1 MKSLS
6 KLFLLFFFA
15 FSLNLGYGQ
24 EKKDT
29 QSSPAKQENNKMSG
43 SKKGYDYYQ
52 SKSDLNA
59 PGSTTKAQDHNSTRS
74 NKTSSSVAPDNSSG
88 GEGNT
93 PKANHN
99 TARSN
104 KSTIADPGKGE
115 SENGSRGIDDKTD
128 TSPAARGMKPKPKVP

>member
-1 MKSLS
+1 MKSIS
-6 KLFLLFFFA
+6 KLLLLFLFVSA
-15 FSLNLGYGQ
+15 VNLGYGQ
-24 EKKDT
+24 EKKDA
-29 QSSPAKQENNKMSG
+29 QLSPAKQENNKMTG

-59 PGSTTKAQDHNSTRS
+59 PGSTTKAQDHNSSRS
-74 NKTSSSVAPDNSSG
+74 NKTSSSIAPDTSSG

-99 TARSN
+99 TVRSN

-115 SENGSRGIDDKTD
+115 SENGSRGIDDKTN
-128 TSPAARGMKPKPKVP
+128 TSPAARGTKPKPKVP